1 MRTIRHLNRKD
12 GAGAFV
18 VEGTLAMMN
27 GDAETTESVIT
38 KIEQQK
44 SNKHRYNVYLNDV
57 YAFSVHEDILIK
69 HRLLKG
75 TMVTNE
81 QLADVLLDEERND
94 AYMKAARFL
103 GFRPRTSKEVRQ
115 RLQQEGYEDGLIDE
129 TLQRLANER
138 YIDDKEFA
146 KQWTEQRIHSQKKG
160 KALIR
165 QELLQKGVDRDHI
178 QEVLQQIDPEEE
190 LQSAVDI
197 GGKKWRQTSGET
209 LDRKRKTAAFL
220 MRRGYSGGVVQQ
232 ALRVITDINN

>member
-1 MRTIRHLNRKD
+1 MND
-12 GAGAFV
+12 D
-18 VEGTLAMMN
+18 EAM
-27 GDAETTESVIT
+27 ESVIT
-38 KIEQQK
+38 KVEQQK
-44 SNKHRYNVYLNDV
+44 GNKRRYNVFVNET
-57 YAFSVHEDILIK
+57 YAFAVHEDILIK

-75 TMVTNE
+75 VIVTNE
-81 QLADVLLDEERND
+81 QLSDVLKDEERND

-103 GFRPRTSKEVRQ
+103 GFRPRTRKEVRQ

-146 KQWTEQRIHSQKKG
+146 KQWTEHRIHSQKKG
-160 KALIR
+160 KSLIR
-165 QELLQKGVDRDHI
+165 QELLQKGVDREHVQEALQHI
-178 QEVLQQIDPEEE
+178 DQEEE

-209 LDRKRKTAAFL
+209 LDRKRKTMAFL

-232 ALRVITDINN
+232 ALRIIIDINN